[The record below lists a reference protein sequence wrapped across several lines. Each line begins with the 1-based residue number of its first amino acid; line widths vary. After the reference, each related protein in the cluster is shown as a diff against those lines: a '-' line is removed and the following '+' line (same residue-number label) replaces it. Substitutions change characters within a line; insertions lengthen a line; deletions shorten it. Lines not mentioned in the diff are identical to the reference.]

1 MTEQH
6 VSDNEDTSA
15 LPPTDKPV
23 QARLGRLLT
32 LLGIVA
38 ALLYLLVCVA
48 SWSASDPGWSHV
60 GPEGS
65 VVQNMGGQL
74 GAWIADILH
83 QLFGHGVWL
92 VPVLLGATVW
102 MAMSPAIEITRQHH
116 KWIPTLRLIGLV
128 GLMVGASGMLHVRL
142 PLREVS
148 LAGGGLGMLV
158 GKTLQNNFGAVG
170 CNLFLLSLLLASI
183 TLATGLSWFW
193 LMEKIGQG
201 VLAATS
207 WLQQH
212 KQRWQQYRQK
222 RAMQKQRAQS
232 KKKMEPTAEE
242 SVSLPPVALTLP
254 DRIEPHL
261 SGTPER
267 VVPHP
272 GVPPEKSQ
280 EGQTVRREPVL
291 SALYPSSPTIASAPD
306 AIVNPYEIARTSL
319 TQTPAPVLP
328 TLSLLDNPKPQPS
341 AYDEHTLEN
350 LSRKIEFKLKEFR
363 IECRVVDAYPGPV
376 ITRFEIEPAPG
387 VKVSQINS
395 LDKDIARA
403 LSVPSV
409 RVVDIIP
416 GKSVIGLEIPN
427 VSRALIC
434 LSELLHSQAYQYS
447 NSVLTLALGQSTSG
461 EPVMADLAR
470 MPHLLMAGTTG
481 SGKSVAVN
489 AMVLSLL
496 FKATPKELRLL
507 MIDPKMLEL
516 NVYEGIGH
524 LLAPVVTD
532 MEKAANGLRWCVTEM
547 ERRYKLMSASG
558 VRNLDGFNKKVNEAM
573 AAGQP
578 LLDPLFIP
586 SSEHDGAPRILEP
599 MPYIVIFID
608 EFSDLMMIAG
618 KKVEELIARLAQK
631 ARAAG
636 IHLIM
641 ATQRPSVDVITGLIK
656 ANIPSR
662 IAFQVSSKI
671 DSRIILDQSGAET
684 LLGHGDMLYLPPG
697 TALPERVH
705 GAFVSDDEVHRLVN
719 QIKASSGADYIE
731 GVLDDLPEANNT
743 NAPLATENEN
753 DTLYEK
759 AVHIVTESRRPYSAN
774 LQRRLKIGAVR
785 AGRLIEAME
794 RAGIV
799 SRPDD
804 NGERTVLAAPPIRQR
819 SLV

>member
-1 MTEQH
+1 MTEKH
-6 VSDNEDTSA
+6 VAGNADNPTSP
-15 LPPTDKPV
+15 LPPSRVP
-23 QARLGRLLT
+23 ARLGRVLT
-32 LLGIVA
+32 LSAIIA
-38 ALLYLLVCVA
+38 ALLYVLVCVA
-48 SWSASDPGWSHV
+48 TWSVNDPGWSQV
-60 GPEGS
+60 GPES
-65 VVQNMGGQL
+65 VAVHNAGGRF
-74 GAWIADILH
+74 GAWLADVLH
-83 QLFGHGVWL
+83 QLFGYGAWL
-92 VPVLLGATVW
+92 VPLLLGATVW
-102 MAMSPAIEITRQHH
+102 MAMSPALEITRQHH

-128 GLMVGASGMLHVRL
+128 GLMVGASGMLHARL
-142 PLREVS
+142 PVREVS

-158 GKTLQNNFGAVG
+158 GKTLQNNFGEVG
-170 CNLFLLSLLLASI
+170 CNLFLLILLLASI

-207 WLQQH
+207 WLHQH
-212 KQRWQQYRQK
+212 AQRWQHYRQR
-222 RAMQKQRAQS
+222 RAIQKQRAQS
-232 KKKMEPTAEE
+232 RKRTENSAED
-242 SVSLPPVALTLP
+242 SLTLPPVALTLP

-261 SGTPER
+261 SATPER
-267 VVPHP
+267 LVPHP
-272 GVPPEKSQ
+272 GVPPEK
-280 EGQTVRREPVL
+280 GGKAVRREPVL
-291 SALYPSSPTIASAPD
+291 SSLYPAASAVAD
-306 AIVNPYEIARTSL
+306 EIVAPSPFAQR
-319 TQTPAPVLP
+319 PAPALP
-328 TLSLLDNPKPQPS
+328 ALSLLDKPKPQPS
-341 AYDEHTLEN
+341 GYDEHTLED

-363 IECRVVDAYPGPV
+363 IECHVVDAYPGPV

-434 LSELLHSQAYQYS
+434 LSELLHSQAYQQS
-447 NSVLTLALGQSTSG
+447 SSVLSLALGQSTSG
-461 EPVMADLAR
+461 EPIIADLAR

-558 VRNLDGFNKKVNEAM
+558 VRNLDGFNKKVNDAM

-586 SSEHDGAPRILEP
+586 EAEHDGVPRVLEP

-662 IAFQVSSKI
+662 IAFQVSSKV

-705 GAFVSDDEVHRLVN
+705 GAFVSDEEVHRLVD
-719 QIKASSGADYIE
+719 QIKASSRAHYID
-731 GVLDDLPEANNT
+731 GVLDDLPLPEANNPSA
-743 NAPLATENEN
+743 APESEN

-759 AVHIVTESRRPYSAN
+759 AVQIVIESRRASSAN
-774 LQRRLKIGAVR
+774 LQRRLKIGIVR

-794 RAGIV
+794 SGGIV

-804 NGERTVLAAPPIRQR
+804 NGDRTVLAAPPVRVRGLI
-819 SLV
+819 